1 MRDQTPSLLGGESTH
16 HPTESVFPFAVWMQA
31 GRSKWTGVFFMETR
45 VCSMLWLSS
54 KMPRRGQQWKEGQ
67 GNTRIAFLLLHWKS
81 KVLWSIGAV
90 RVDRIMGAPRLAR
103 ASLGEPPN
111 SALHCFLDCFLL
123 SKMKSSRCTS
133 LHTKQSGLALLGWH
147 PRMSRDLKTAFQG
160 TQRKGREKL
169 VLDL

>member
-1 MRDQTPSLLGGESTH
+1 MRGQNPSLLGGGSTH
-16 HPTESVFPFAVWMQA
+16 HHPAESVFPFAVWMQA
-31 GRSKWTGVFFMETR
+31 GRSKWTGVFFMKTR

-54 KMPRRGQQWKEGQ
+54 KIPPQRAAVEGGTREHWNCFSTASRKEQSVMVYQSCSGWQYHEGPR
-67 GNTRIAFLLLHWKS
+67 
-81 KVLWSIGAV
+81 
-90 RVDRIMGAPRLAR
+90 PAR
-103 ASLGEPPN
+103 ASLGEPLN
-111 SALHCFLDCFLL
+111 SLHCFLDCFLL

-133 LHTKQSGLALLGWH
+133 LRTKQSGLTRLGWH